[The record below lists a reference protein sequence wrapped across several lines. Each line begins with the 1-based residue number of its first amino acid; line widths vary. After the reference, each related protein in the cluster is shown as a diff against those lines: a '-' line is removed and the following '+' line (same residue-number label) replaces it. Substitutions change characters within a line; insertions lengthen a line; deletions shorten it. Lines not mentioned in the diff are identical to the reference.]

1 MNEPFAQNQIYHIF
15 NRGCNKQNI
24 FFSERNY
31 LYLLRKIKESYREYG
46 VGNLAYCLM
55 PNHYHFLL
63 RQETERPLSDWLQR
77 LFNGY
82 VQALNKELDR
92 SGTLF
97 QGRPKHVLIETDEQL
112 VHVVRYIHIN
122 PVKAG
127 LAGQPEDW
135 RYSNYLEWIEARSG
149 TLVDREFIGSYFA
162 AVADYR
168 EFVSS
173 YLEEN
178 FGESKYRELYLD
190 V

>member
-1 MNEPFAQNQIYHIF
+1 MNEPFVQNHIYHVY
-15 NRGCNKQNI
+15 NRGCNKQDV

-31 LYLLRKIKESYREYG
+31 LYLLRKIKGSYRKYG
-46 VGNLAYCLM
+46 VGILVYCLM

-63 RQETERPLSDWLQR
+63 RQETERPLSDWLQQ

-82 VQALNKELDR
+82 VQAINKELGR

-97 QGRPKHVLIETDEQL
+97 QGRAKHVLIETDEQL
-112 VHVVRYIHIN
+112 AHVVRYIHVN

-127 LAGQPEDW
+127 LVGRPEEW

-149 TLVDREFIGSYFA
+149 ALVNREFVRNYFSA
-162 AVADYR
+162 AADYR
-168 EFVSS
+168 DFVSS

-178 FGESKYRELYLD
+178 FRESKYRDLYLD